1 MNSTIIAEK
10 ENEINLIHK
19 ILGGEIDLFELLIR
33 RYNATLYK
41 TGRSYRYSHEDT
53 QDLMQETFINA
64 YTHLNQFENK
74 SSFKTWVTKIML
86 NNCYQKQRKFA
97 FKNEIAMELNDKSTP
112 LFTDNTH
119 TDTSKVSYQKEL
131 GTIIESALQN
141 VSEDYRMV
149 FSLREISGFNVA
161 ETAELLNISES
172 NVKVRLNRTKTLLRK
187 EIEKS
192 YSYEEIFEFNLIY
205 CDAIVHHVMSHIR
218 KLS

>member
-1 MNSTIIAEK
+1 MKQQLVEP

-33 RYNATLYK
+33 RYNPTLYK
-41 TGRSYRYSHEDT
+41 TGRSYRYNHEDT

-64 YTHLNQFENK
+64 YMNLDKFENR
-74 SSFKTWVTKIML
+74 STFKTWVTKIML

-97 FKNEIAMELNDKSTP
+97 YKNEIAMELNDKSTP
-112 LFTDNTH
+112 LFTDNTN
-119 TDTSKVSYQKEL
+119 TDTNKVNYQREM
-131 GTIIESALQN
+131 GSVIENALQN

-149 FSLREISGFNVA
+149 FSLREINGFNVA
-161 ETAELLNISES
+161 ETADILNISES
-172 NVKVRLNRTKTLLRK
+172 NVKVRLNRTKALLRK

-205 CDAIVHHVMSHIR
+205 CDAIVHNVMSHIR
-218 KLS
+218 KLI